1 MKADAASS
9 DSLEILLAKLL
20 HHGTMAAS
28 GLIALGMALSLASGP
43 LGLGLGTGVDMGMR
57 IATAGIALFILLPAL
72 RVATMLIFFLRA
84 RDYRYGAIAGL
95 VLLIISISFF
105 VGTR

>member
-1 MKADAASS
+1 MKTEAALP
-9 DSLEILLAKLL
+9 DPLEQLLASLL
-20 HHGTMAAS
+20 HYGTLAAS
-28 GLIALGMALSLASGP
+28 GLIALGLALSVASGA
-43 LGLGLGTGVDMGMR
+43 LGIG
-57 IATAGIALFILLPAL
+57 IATAGIALLILLPAL

-84 RDYRYGAIAGL
+84 GDYRYGAIAAL

>member
-1 MKADAASS
+1 VKTEASTS
-9 DSLEILLAKLL
+9 NALERLLGTLL
-20 HHGTMAAS
+20 HYGTLAAS
-28 GLIALGMALSLASGP
+28 GLIAAGLALSFTSAAP
-43 LGLGLGTGVDMGMR
+43 GTGV
-57 IATAGIALFILLPAL
+57 ATAGIALLIMLPAL

-84 RDYRYGAIAGL
+84 GDYRYGAIAAL